1 MTTNPYFKSNYTAQ
15 DAEQKLVNSLIVE
28 AHQIYGIDV
37 EYLPRTLVNYDSF
50 FGEDTH
56 SAFLNSVTLEMYV
69 KSYEG
74 YNGGQ
79 FLSKFGL
86 TISEELT
93 LTCARKRFTDTVTSN
108 HSDITRPREGDLI
121 YIPFPVDERQRVFEI
136 SYVNQTEVF
145 SQLGERYTWEIR
157 CRVFDFN
164 GEKFQTGNQDLDV
177 FDNNYYSLVLELT
190 PGVVDFSMGEMVTQT
205 GGWEAE
211 VVAYDEANNL
221 LTVTNMKG
229 SLDYTMP
236 IIGTTGT
243 RNIQQVDE
251 AVENDGN
258 MNDNQYL
265 DNKEQVLVDFSEN
278 NPFSDF

>member
-1 MTTNPYFKSNYTAQ
+1 MATNPYFQSNYTAF
-15 DAEQKLVNSLIVE
+15 DAEQNLVNSLIVE
-28 AHQIYGIDV
+28 SHQMYGIDI

-56 SAFLNSVTLEMYV
+56 SAFLNSVTLEVYV

-74 YNGGQ
+74 YSGGQ

-86 TISEELT
+86 TISEEVT
-93 LTCARKRFTDTVTSN
+93 LTCARQRFKDTVTMN
-108 HSDITRPREGDLI
+108 HEDITRPREGDLI
-121 YIPFPVDERQRVFEI
+121 YIPFAVDERQRVFEI

-164 GEKFQTGNQDLDV
+164 GEKFETGVQALDG
-177 FDNNYYSLVLELT
+177 FDNNYYTLALELV
-190 PGVVDFSMGEMVTQT
+190 PGPTDFTMGENVVQT

-211 VVAYDEANNL
+211 VISYDEANNL

-229 SLDYTMP
+229 ELDYTMP
-236 IIGTTGT
+236 IIGTYGT
-243 RNIQQVDE
+243 RNIQQADKIVS
-251 AVENDGN
+251 NDSN

-265 DNKEQVLVDFSEN
+265 VEKEQVLVDFSEN
-278 NPFSDF
+278 NPFSEY